1 MNRWFHAGAGLT
13 LLVLLSLYGVA
24 RGGLAAPV
32 QPPSEEITS
41 VKVITA
47 FKASEAPSFPGR
59 VEAGD
64 SALLAFRVAGEL
76 RELKVRMGDRVRE
89 GQVLAKLDPTDYQLN
104 LDARQAEFDL
114 ARLEADRASTLYAQQ
129 LISEDQHD
137 TAQTRLATSGAKLEL
152 AREELSFCQLTA
164 PFAGAIAFTYAMP
177 SEIVGPQQPVL
188 NLQDISTLE
197 IRFNLPPRYQPLLQ
211 GGERAVFSASFELM
225 PDVLLEARLK
235 EMGMQPDPDT
245 NSYPVTL
252 LVDSPADFSARPGMP
267 VSVGLHHSGLSQ
279 GRWQVPPEA
288 LFNRSASTASV
299 WRIAPSTMTV
309 HSTPIELDSGGTL
322 LSGLS
327 PGDQIV
333 AAGVN
338 RLREG
343 QRVRPWVREGGL

>member
-1 MNRWFHAGAGLT
+1 MNKWSCTGAGVALAA
-13 LLVLLSLYGVA
+13 LLLYGVA
-24 RGGLAAPV
+24 RVGLAEPAAPASQEV
-32 QPPSEEITS
+32 TS

-47 FKASEAPSFPGR
+47 FAASEAPSFPGR

-64 SALLAFRVAGEL
+64 SAMLAFRVAGEI
-76 RELKVRMGDRVRE
+76 RELMVHMGDRVQA
-89 GQVLAKLDPTDYQLN
+89 GAVLAQLDPTDYQLN
-104 LDARQAEFDL
+104 LDARRAEFDL
-114 ARLEADRASTLYAQQ
+114 ARLEAERASTLYAQQ

-137 TAQTRLATSGAKLEL
+137 TAQTRLATSRAKLEL

-177 SEIVGPQQPVL
+177 SEIVAPQQPVL

-211 GGERAVFSASFELM
+211 GREQAVFSASFELL

-235 EMGMQPDPDT
+235 EVGMQPDPDT

-267 VSVGLHHSGLSQ
+267 VSVRLHHSSLSQ

-288 LFNRSASTASV
+288 LFNRAASSASV

-309 HSTPIELDSGGTL
+309 HSTPIEVDTRGTL

-333 AAGVN
+333 AAGVD
-338 RLREG
+338 RLHEG